1 MSKKPISAAFPF
13 ESKYIEIHGS
23 NMHYI
28 DEGEGDPILF
38 LHGNPTSN
46 YLWRN
51 IIPYLTPYG
60 RCIAPDLI
68 GMGKSDKPD
77 INYRFSDHVKYLEG
91 FIEKMGLTN
100 VTLVLHDWGSGLGF
114 HYGMRHESNLK
125 GIAFM
130 ESMIKPP
137 SWSDLSPSNKVGFR
151 LFRTPGIGWFMA
163 SVMNVFV
170 TQFMPQGIVRTLLPV
185 EKEVYEAPF
194 KTIKSRRPIYQF
206 PVSVP
211 LDGKPADTYE
221 VISNYSQRL
230 QASELPKILFHA
242 QPGVL
247 ITAEDVEWCKRH
259 IKNLELVDIGEGI
272 HFVQEDNPHL
282 IGEELAKW
290 VQRL

>member
-51 IIPYLTPYG
+51 IIPYLTLYG

-77 INYRFSDHVKYLEG
+77 INYHFSDHAKYLEG